1 MAYNGKRKGVLV
13 REKELRRSL
22 AVFPIGSVMK
32 LTDLTARQ
40 IRYYEEQGLIS
51 PDRNEGNRR
60 MYSLNDMDRLLEI
73 KDYIADGYNIA
84 AIKRDYEAK
93 ELARKQTL
101 SDSQVRKLLQ
111 DELSQVSRFTTS
123 PNGGGTIFR

>member
-1 MAYNGKRKGVLV
+1 MLGRKELLV

-32 LTDLTARQ
+32 LTNLTARQ
-40 IRYYEEQGLIS
+40 IRYYEEQGLIH

-73 KDYIADGYNIA
+73 KDYITSGYSIA
-84 AIKRDYEAK
+84 AIKKEYEAK
-93 ELARKQTL
+93 
-101 SDSQVRKLLQ
+101 
-111 DELSQVSRFTTS
+111 
-123 PNGGGTIFR
+123 